1 MGPSVTCPGRRATGL
16 EGGYAP
22 GSVATLYIAAL
33 IFGLGTILVQL
44 FGGGHGDA
52 DHPGDLHD
60 GPSDGHD
67 GGHADHAGGI
77 LPIVLSLRFWTFAA
91 LAFGLSGALLHFFH
105 LAPLAIVPFLAL
117 AMGLGSGWFAA
128 WSFRALVKTATQ
140 SGASAGDAVGK
151 LGRVLVSCQRGS
163 RGKVRLELRGQ
174 SVDFLATTDEEAIE
188 PGASVLVEEVR
199 EGEVHV
205 SRAPAEL
212 GLRE

>member
-1 MGPSVTCPGRRATGL
+1 VG
-16 EGGYAP
+16 
-22 GSVATLYIAAL
+22 TLYLAAL

-44 FGGGHGDA
+44 FGSSHGDA

-60 GPSDGHD
+60 GSSDAHGD
-67 GGHADHAGGI
+67 GHADHSGGI
-77 LPIVLSLRFWTFAA
+77 LPIVLSLRFWTFGS
-91 LAFGLSGALLHFFH
+91 LAFGLTGALLHYLG
-105 LAPLAIVPFLAL
+105 LAPVPIALVLAM

-128 WSFRALVKTATQ
+128 WSLRALMKTATQ
-140 SGASAGDAVGK
+140 SGAAAGDAVGK
-151 LGRVLVSCQRGS
+151 LGRVLVSCQRGG

-174 SVDFLATTDEEAIE
+174 SVDFLATTDEDEIE
-188 PGASVLVEEVR
+188 PGESVLVEEVR

>member
-1 MGPSVTCPGRRATGL
+1 MGTFYL
-16 EGGYAP
+16 
-22 GSVATLYIAAL
+22 AAL
-33 IFGLGTILVQL
+33 IFGLGTILFQL
-44 FGGGHGDA
+44 FGASHGDA

-60 GPSDGHD
+60 GSSGAHD
-67 GGHADHAGGI
+67 AGHADHSGGI
-77 LPIVLSLRFWTFAA
+77 LPIVLSLRFWTFGS
-91 LAFGLSGALLHFFH
+91 LAFGLTGALLHYLG

-128 WSFRALVKTATQ
+128 WSFRALMKSATQ
-140 SGASAGDAVGK
+140 SGAVAGDALGK

-174 SVDFLATTDEEAIE
+174 TVDFLATTDEDEIE
-188 PGASVLVEEVR
+188 PGTSVLVEEVR
-199 EGEVHV
+199 EEELVV